1 MTVLTQSDLRR
12 FAVFRD
18 MYHNPMS
25 IRSRRVDLM
34 QIYLKSSETTT
45 LTTDDASVPWKCF
58 WVLFWADHTFKRAL
72 TTTRYDLL
80 IGHCSMLVRSICV
93 WLRALLEVQKKD
105 HGAPTSWR
113 MNIILYAWMLVRSIC
128 VWLRA
133 LLEMQKKR
141 PRSTNFLK
149 DEYNLEFPS
158 VIQGLH
164 FFIKKW
170 NPLNKES
177 CPGRWFAQR
186 PSWMKTHLLRSN
198 ECQTDVR
205 GLFRSPQK
213 QVIGSIND

>member
-1 MTVLTQSDLRR
+1 MFLGIILSWPYLQKSTYD
-12 FAVFRD
+12 
-18 MYHNPMS
+18 YS
-25 IRSRRVDLM
+25 IRPLDRSLLDACKVHLRLVKGSIGSAKKRPWSTDF
-34 QIYLKSSETTT
+34 LK
-45 LTTDDASVPWKCF
+45 D
-58 WVLFWADHTFKRAL
+58 
-72 TTTRYDLL
+72 
-80 IGHCSMLVRSICV
+80 
-93 WLRALLEVQKKD
+93 
-105 HGAPTSWR
+105 
-113 MNIILYAWMLVRSIC
+113 NIILYAWMLVRSIC